1 MDSWSPPS
9 GIRRLA
15 GVDEVGRGPLAGD
28 VVTAAVILPE
38 NHPIEGLADS
48 KALSAHQRQQLYG
61 EIIKHASCW
70 CVARA
75 TVAEIERYNIL
86 QATLMAMRR
95 AVLGLSVKPDFVA
108 VDGNRLP
115 QWEFRA
121 EAIVKGDARVEAIS
135 AAAILAKVT
144 RDREMEM
151 FDKQYPGYG
160 FAQNKGY
167 GTPQHLEALKRQG
180 ATPIH
185 RRSFAPVREGL
196 AAQQVSLF

>member
-1 MDSWSPPS
+1 MD
-9 GIRRLA
+9 
-15 GVDEVGRGPLAGD
+15 
-28 VVTAAVILPE
+28 
-38 NHPIEGLADS
+38 HPIEGLADS
-48 KALSAHQRQQLYG
+48 KALTAHQRDQLHD
-61 EIIKHASCW
+61 EIIKHALCYN
-70 CVARA
+70 VARA
-75 TVAEIERYNIL
+75 SVSEIDRYNIL

-95 AVLGLSVKPDFVA
+95 AVLGLKLKPDFVA

-121 EAIVKGDARVEAIS
+121 EAVVKGDARVECIS

-144 RDREMEM
+144 RDREMAE
-151 FDKQYPGYG
+151 FDSQYPGYG

-167 GTPQHLEALKRQG
+167 GTPQHLEALRRQG

-196 AAQQVSLF
+196 ERVQANLF